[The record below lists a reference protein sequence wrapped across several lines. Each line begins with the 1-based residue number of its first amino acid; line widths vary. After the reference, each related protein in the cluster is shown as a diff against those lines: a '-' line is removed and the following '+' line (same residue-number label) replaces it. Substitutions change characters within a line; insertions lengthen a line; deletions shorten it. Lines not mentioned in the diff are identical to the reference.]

1 MTYVT
6 FKVNN
11 PSGMYLLMSAMHNM
25 TELNNSEI
33 DVETYINY
41 FSDEVKPA
49 LKLFKE
55 TVLDTEDET
64 ASSEFSGNNVL
75 DLFSFDSEYSELV
88 VEKRAIYDSRAVAL
102 VRVFCYLE
110 PKETIWEW
118 AVDNSSGQI
127 ETILTFSADSF
138 STEY

>member
-1 MTYVT
+1 MSYVT

-25 TELNNSEI
+25 TELNNSEK
-33 DVETYINY
+33 DVETYIDY
-41 FSDEVKPA
+41 FSDEVKPV
-49 LKLFKE
+49 LRLFKE
-55 TVLDTEDET
+55 TILDTEDET
-64 ASSEFSGNNVL
+64 ASSEFAGNNVL

-88 VEKRAIYDSRAVAL
+88 VEKRAIYDSRAIAL
-102 VRVFCYLE
+102 FRVFCCLE
-110 PKETIWEW
+110 PKETVWKW

-127 ETILTFSADSF
+127 ETILNFSPDGF